1 MASHKVRTTI
11 NPGTVLT
18 VDDAE
23 LLDLKRSKLILPAK
37 VAEKLDEADAKA
49 EAKEAEAPA
58 EAKNEGK

>member
-1 MASHKVRTTI
+1 MSTHKVRTTI

-23 LLDLKRSKLILPAK
+23 LTDLKRSGLILPAK
-37 VAEKLDEADAKA
+37 LAAKLDNAAAPAEANEAKA
-49 EAKEAEAPA
+49 LA